1 MTTWNDTTGGDYG
14 QWTPTIYEDSSDI
27 SSTDSIKNWKIRDV
41 VEPVSSWPAL
51 MPPSLEDL
59 KKVLTACI
67 VCGEAG
73 FVLCGTCQSA
83 VLEARKNMLQG
94 MMYDLM
100 EMEGKDDMKLHQGF
114 TNTGGLTH
122 AVVLIK
128 RGEYMK
134 RALCGVRVIETTA
147 RYFAKAD
154 SQCARCKNSAAK
166 SA

>member
-1 MTTWNDTTGGDYG
+1 MC
-14 QWTPTIYEDSSDI
+14 
-27 SSTDSIKNWKIRDV
+27 
-41 VEPVSSWPAL
+41 
-51 MPPSLEDL
+51 DL
-59 KKVLTACI
+59 
-67 VCGEAG
+67 
-73 FVLCGTCQSA
+73 CQSA
-83 VLEARKNMLQG
+83 VLDARKNMLQG